1 MPAQNCLRHLS
12 TGACVWAFTVV
23 ILLLARA
30 MNVAGCRPGSR
41 DGIRWTYREFVANCK
56 LIYIYICI
64 WIMDTR
70 DRIDQPDVLRILP
83 TTEQCSV
90 M

>member
-56 LIYIYICI
+56 LIYIYIYMH
-64 WIMDTR
+64 MDYGYTR
-70 DRIDQPDVLRILP
+70 PYRPAGRITY
-83 TTEQCSV
+83 TTDN
-90 M
+90 